1 MSFSALTEQQDVA
14 GRLQRSLQYGRLA
27 HAYLLVGPRGSGK
40 EAVARTL
47 AQALNCEQ
55 QNHDACGRCA
65 SCQLIAKD
73 KHPDI
78 HWLLPK
84 SKGRRIKVDQIRE
97 FENSIRLRPGMARLK
112 VGIVRDADCL
122 TEEAANAF
130 LKTLEEPPARTIIIL
145 LSGEPQRLLPTILS
159 RCLRMTLGRTTQ
171 ANSAY
176 RPRVLPLLIEFAGQ
190 QRPGVATVYRL
201 HAGLVKLLDQVKAE
215 VEQRLT
221 AEAEAND
228 PGDLEPEAQEK
239 LEEEFEARTK
249 GELIAAREEILEEL
263 YTWFSD
269 VLLCVAGAPPELLEH
284 PDQLPV
290 LQKTAAGLTHVQA
303 ERQLDAI
310 TQIRDAL
317 ARNIVEAFA
326 LEVGLL
332 KLVAR

>member
-1 MSFSALTEQQDVA
+1 MPFSELTEQQAVA
-14 GRLQRSLQYGRLA
+14 GRLQRSLQNGRLA

-40 EAVARTL
+40 EALARTL

-55 QNHDACGRCA
+55 QDHDACGRCA
-65 SCQLIAKD
+65 SCRLIAND

-78 HWLLPK
+78 HWLRPQ

-97 FENSIRLRPGMARLK
+97 FENSIRLRPGLARLK

-159 RCLRMTLGRTTQ
+159 RCLRMTLGRTAET
-171 ANSAY
+171 ASVY
-176 RPRVLPLLIEFAGQ
+176 RARVLPLLLEFTGQ
-190 QRPGVATVYRL
+190 PRPGIAAAYRL
-201 HAGLVKLLDQVKAE
+201 QAGLVKLLEQVKAE

-221 AEAEAND
+221 AESDAREQ
-228 PGDLEPEAQEK
+228 PDLEPEAQEK
-239 LEEEFEARTK
+239 LEEEFAARTK
-249 GELIAAREEILEEL
+249 GELIAAREEVLEEL

-269 VLLCVAGAPPELLEH
+269 VLLCVVGAPVALLEH
-284 PDQLPV
+284 PEQLPV
-290 LQKTAAGLTHVQA
+290 LQQAAAGITHVQA
-303 ERQLDAI
+303 ERQIDAI
-310 TQIRDAL
+310 SQIRDAL